1 MSVSGPAWLQ
11 DLVVKARKSNFI
23 ARNKRWIPHSLRK
36 FGWEMVHSRSVY
48 TVLGSKVYVPPDA
61 RNQGVALDEY
71 EPEVT
76 ARIQQIV
83 KEGMTVCDV
92 GANIGIITLLASRL
106 VGPKGRV
113 ISFEPVPA
121 NAEILRGNIQ
131 RNDYGNLVLV
141 EKAVASKPGR
151 AEIHLSDFSGC
162 HSLLPDPGRGTGR
175 SLIIETVR
183 LDSLPELQKID
194 LLKIDVE
201 GLEIEVL
208 KSLGTVRPAQVIL
221 EYNSERCAAA
231 GMDWP
236 AFRRNLQELGFKNIE
251 CLDDPNCDLDRLGD
265 QPVSINLLM
274 RG

>member
-11 DLVVKARKSNFI
+11 NLVVKARKSDFI
-23 ARNKRWIPHSLRK
+23 ARNKRWIPHSLRMM
-36 FGWEMVHSRSVY
+36 GWKMVHSRSVY

-61 RNQGVALDEY
+61 RNQGVALDQY

-76 ARIQQIV
+76 AKIQQLV

-106 VGPKGRV
+106 AGPKGRV

-131 RNDYGNLVLV
+131 RNGYQNVTV
-141 EKAVASKPGR
+141 VQKAVASKPGQ

-162 HSLLPDPGRGTGR
+162 HSLLPEPGRGTGR
-175 SLIIETVR
+175 SLTIETVR

-208 KSLGTVRPAQVIL
+208 KSLGKIRPAQVIL

-231 GMDWP
+231 GMNW
-236 AFRRNLQELGFKNIE
+236 AQFRQNLQDLGFTGIE
-251 CLDDPNCDLDRLGD
+251 CLDDPNCDLNRLGD
-265 QPVSINLLM
+265 KPVSVNLLM